1 MKKSLFL
8 VFCYLSVIT
17 PCSAGEAPPD
27 ERDQF
32 IGLYLESSA
41 LIIHDL
47 KLCDRIGTA
56 IDVQSHVLTEVIQYT
71 GTQNIGTTLD
81 FLHIKEKAW
90 DALLPKIVSDER
102 ICGPKLQEYVKSW
115 TTPAVTRILV
125 FKSHRFQFL
134 YFG

>member
-102 ICGPKLQEYVKSW
+102 ICGPKLQGANELTKMHDSLLHYQ
-115 TTPAVTRILV
+115 LL
-125 FKSHRFQFL
+125 SHSKD
-134 YFG
+134 